1 MGHQLMFDSVTSRIL
16 LDSTRT
22 IRPWNLQR
30 PSGFLMEYE
39 SMGMGV
45 PSAGLFLSPFCQ
57 AQRVDRRIV
66 RYKMIGLYLLDNWWL
81 CEWGLVGLRFF
92 EDSLNFEL
100 ALRWEIWSWNFLDPR
115 NRKKLCKQAWFP
127 ALILSLRWQKIPLNQ
142 WPFQEPKLEVPSIY
156 FWPMFHGYVRGYP
169 PKICP
174 KIWYVKTYLHVFGS
188 WRSPIDFLRSPD
200 DGCFFLKTWQIQ
212 QMCHGDHE
220 EPTDLEWFHG
230 DLSTNVGF

>member
-1 MGHQLMFDSVTSRIL
+1 MFDSVTSRIL

-142 WPFQEPKLEVPSIY
+142 WPCNRNPNWRYLAYIFGLCFMAKFQGISPQFL
-156 FWPMFHGYVRGYP
+156 
-169 PKICP
+169 CP
-174 KIWYVKTYLHVFGS
+174 KMWYVYDVPPYIWILKISHWFSEITGWWMFLFKDLADPADVPWRS
-188 WRSPIDFLRSPD
+188 WRAN
-200 DGCFFLKTWQIQ
+200 
-212 QMCHGDHE
+212 
-220 EPTDLEWFHG
+220 WFGVISWWFKH
-230 DLSTNVGF
+230 

>member
-1 MGHQLMFDSVTSRIL
+1 MFDSVTSRIL

-142 WPFQEPKLEVPSIY
+142 WPCNRNPNWRYLAYIFGLCFMAKFQGISPQFL
-156 FWPMFHGYVRGYP
+156 
-169 PKICP
+169 CP
-174 KIWYVKTYLHVFGS
+174 KIKTYLHVVGS
-188 WRSPIDFLRSPD
+188 WRSPIDFLRPD